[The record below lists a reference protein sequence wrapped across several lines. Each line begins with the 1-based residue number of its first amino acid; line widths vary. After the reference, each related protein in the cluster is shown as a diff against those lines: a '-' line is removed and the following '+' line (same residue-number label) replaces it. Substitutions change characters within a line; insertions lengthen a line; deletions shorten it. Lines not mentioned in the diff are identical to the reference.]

1 MENNIKIGMELGYIK
16 APPETFIE
24 PNKINNIPK
33 HELLI
38 LCTGSQ
44 GEPMALY
51 QELPTVRINKLKLFL
66 KIQSYLVHLLFQVIR
81 KVLTA
86 LSMLYIKQVLMSFI
100 VKFLTFIHQVTVL
113 KVINS

>member
-24 PNKINNIPK
+24 PNKINTVPK

-44 GEPMALY
+44 GEPMA
-51 QELPTVRINKLKLFL
+51 
-66 KIQSYLVHLLFQVIR
+66 
-81 KVLTA
+81 A
-86 LSMLYIKQVLMSFI
+86 LSE
-100 VKFLTFIHQVTVL
+100 
-113 KVINS
+113 NC

>member
-24 PNKINNIPK
+24 PNKINTVPK

-44 GEPMALY
+44 GEPMA
-51 QELPTVRINKLKLFL
+51 
-66 KIQSYLVHLLFQVIR
+66 
-81 KVLTA
+81 A
-86 LSMLYIKQVLMSFI
+86 LSRIANGTDKQIKIIPEDTVVFSSSPIPGNTKSINRTINSVQAVMLSIAD
-100 VKFLTFIHQVTVL
+100 LTSILQGMVL
-113 KVINS
+113 KVINN